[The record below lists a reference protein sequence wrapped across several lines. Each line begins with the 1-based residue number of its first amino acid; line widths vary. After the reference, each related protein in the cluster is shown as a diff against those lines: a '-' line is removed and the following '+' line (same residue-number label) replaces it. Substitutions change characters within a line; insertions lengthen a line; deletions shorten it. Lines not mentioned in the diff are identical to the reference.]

1 MFVPTSANSICLP
14 SLRYGLGTDE
24 GPGMRATIHLQNIVD
39 AGCVAN
45 VRLGLEMIDGVK
57 AVQVDR
63 ERKVAEVLFEEPA
76 TALDLRE
83 QLLTMGYLAE
93 GRASE

>member
-1 MFVPTSANSICLP
+1 
-14 SLRYGLGTDE
+14 
-24 GPGMRATIHLQNIVD
+24 MRATIHLQNIVD
-39 AGCVAN
+39 SGCVSN
-45 VRLGLEMIDGVK
+45 VRFALELIDGVK

-63 ERKVAEVLFEEPA
+63 DRKVAEVLYSAPA
-76 TALDLRE
+76 TALDLRQ